1 MTQMLKYGT
10 LFAIATLI
18 SRVTGL
24 LRDVLLAHKFGAGI
38 EFDAYVIAISFPFL
52 LRRAFAEGAMTSA
65 FVPLYNE
72 KNKSNEFASS
82 VITVLGIVTVS
93 LTVLVE
99 IFPGIVPTLLS
110 GGANEQTRVLVL
122 LLARISMPFIVFIFL
137 WAVLYAIQNSYN
149 IFFIPALSPT
159 LMNIGVILGTLSA
172 DIFNTKI
179 IGPTLGFTLGGLFM
193 FISLVPASKRVGFK
207 YKPSFAGIQ
216 EFLKLFFP
224 ALLAM
229 TVSEFN
235 VLIDVNVASLLGP
248 GNVSAM
254 QYANRFYQLPF
265 GVFGV
270 AMATVVLPMMVNESE
285 KFEKHLFD
293 SVKLSLFLTVPS
305 MLGLMILSKRLIILV
320 YQHGAFTYQ
329 DTLRTSIVLFYYSIG
344 LPLYS
349 IMAVLSRACHARKDM
364 KTPFK
369 ATLVSFIVNGIL
381 DFTLGLT
388 IGVAG
393 IALATSIAGFCG
405 MMYLVYKVKP
415 KFDTLHLLKITLAS
429 IVMVCTI
436 LIASTYSNS
445 RLFTILL
452 VLFGIAVYMLMCRLL
467 KVPELR
473 ELFKLVRR

>member
-1 MTQMLKYGT
+1 MTQMLRYGT
-10 LFAIATLI
+10 LFAIATMI

-38 EFDAYVIAISFPFL
+38 EFDAYVVAISFPFL

-82 VITVLGIVTVS
+82 VITVLGVVTVS
-93 LTVLVE
+93 LTLLIE
-99 IFPGIVPTLLS
+99 IFPQIVPMLLS
-110 GGANEQTRVLVL
+110 SGAGEQTKRLTIS
-122 LLARISMPFIVFIFL
+122 LARISMPFVVFIFL
-137 WAVLYAIQNSYN
+137 WAVLYAIQNSHN
-149 IFFIPALSPT
+149 IFFIPAVSPT
-159 LMNIGVILGTLSA
+159 LMNVGVILGTLFA
-172 DIFNTKI
+172 NVFDTRIV
-179 IGPTLGFTLGGLFM
+179 GPTVGFTLGGFFM
-193 FISLVPASKRVGFK
+193 FVCLVPGARRVGFK
-207 YKPSFAGIQ
+207 YKPSFEGIQ

-285 KFEKHLFD
+285 QFEKHLFD
-293 SVKLSLFLTVPS
+293 SVKLSLFLTIPS
-305 MLGLMILSKRLIILV
+305 MMGLMILSERLIALV
-320 YQHGAFTYQ
+320 YQHGAFTHQ
-329 DTLRTSIVLFYYSIG
+329 DTITTSTVLFYYSIG

-349 IMAVLSRACHARKDM
+349 IMAVLSRACHAKKDM
-364 KTPFK
+364 RTPFK
-369 ATLVSFIVNGIL
+369 ATLISFVVNAIL
-381 DFTLGLT
+381 DFALGLSL
-388 IGVAG
+388 GVAG
-393 IALATSIAGFCG
+393 IAAATSVAGFCG
-405 MMYLVYKVKP
+405 MLYLAYKVKP
-415 KFDTLHLLKITLAS
+415 KLDWFHTARILGAS
-429 IVMVCTI
+429 IVMGVV
-436 LIASTYSNS
+436 LLVLSFYYNS
-445 RLFTILL
+445 RLFTIVL
-452 VLFGIAVYMLMCRLL
+452 VLLGMAIYMLMC
-467 KVPELR
+467 KVLRISELE